1 MQNPKPPDKEQKK
14 YQKPK
19 VTKVQLVPEEAVLAV
34 CKNGAMGL
42 ECIPDPSCAASPR
55 S

>member
-1 MQNPKPPDKEQKK
+1 MAEATPEAVDKKE

-19 VTKVQLVPEEAVLAV
+19 LTLVRLAPEEAVLAV
-34 CKNGAMGL
+34 CKNGAMGD
-42 ECIPDPSCAASPR
+42 CIPDPSCTAAPR